1 MGATIHHTVII
12 PILQVKKQ
20 KQREPRD
27 LVEYHRAC
35 KRGGWY
41 ADSGGLLES
50 LGLQPPFLSKR
61 KQNKTCPNGPWILV
75 EEVET
80 NKQIMDIQH
89 SVRES
94 YKGKSGRC
102 KEHTKGAFSSV
113 EVVRVGFLEEAALE
127 QKLE

>member
-1 MGATIHHTVII
+1 MGATIHHTIII

-20 KQREPRD
+20 KQRKPRD
-27 LVEYHRAC
+27 LVEYHRAY
-35 KRGGWY
+35 KRGGQY

-50 LGLQPPFLSKR
+50 LGLQSPFGSKR
-61 KQNKTCPNGPWILV
+61 KQNKTCPNGLWIL
-75 EEVET
+75 VET
-80 NKQIMDIQH
+80 NKQIMDIQQ

-102 KEHTKGAFSSV
+102 KEHNEGAFSSV
-113 EVVRVGFLEEAALE
+113 DVVRVGFLEEAALE